1 MKMNKLI
8 KTGIMG
14 LTFSVLVLIGYYCEW
29 GVEGTKN
36 AWLLNPVYVAAVVGF
51 FVGSG
56 TTLICLGLPR
66 RKHD

>member
-1 MKMNKLI
+1 MNKNLI

-14 LTFSVLVLIGYYCEW
+14 LTFSALVLIGYYCGW

-36 AWLLNPVYVAAVVGF
+36 AWLLNPVYVAAVVAY

-56 TTLICLGLPR
+56 STLICLGFPR
-66 RKHD
+66 KKHD

>member
-1 MKMNKLI
+1 MNKLI

-14 LTFSVLVLIGYYCEW
+14 LTFSALVLIRYYCGW

-36 AWLLNPVYVAAVVGF
+36 AQLLNPVYVAAVVGY

-56 TTLICLGLPR
+56 STLICLGLPR

>member
-14 LTFSVLVLIGYYCEW
+14 LIFSALVLIGYYYGW

-66 RKHD
+66 KKHD